1 MSQLGPVTRQV
12 FAAFLDWLYNG
23 FEGFG
28 LGDDQPVG
36 TRTVDCQTLIELW
49 VFAGRAGVPQC
60 QNACIE
66 GIEMWRL
73 QTGIIQTLNLA
84 WIYENTKDYEDE
96 KCGLKKLLIDQCTWS
111 LDLTS
116 ITNETTDDE
125 MPRVALVDMLTRMR
139 KLMNDG
145 VGNIG
150 KPFENAVTRK

>member
-1 MSQLGPVTRQV
+1 
-12 FAAFLDWLYNG
+12 
-23 FEGFG
+23 
-28 LGDDQPVG
+28 
-36 TRTVDCQTLIELW
+36 VDCQTLIELW

-139 KLMNDG
+139 TLMNDR

-150 KPFENAVTRK
+150 KPFENAATRK